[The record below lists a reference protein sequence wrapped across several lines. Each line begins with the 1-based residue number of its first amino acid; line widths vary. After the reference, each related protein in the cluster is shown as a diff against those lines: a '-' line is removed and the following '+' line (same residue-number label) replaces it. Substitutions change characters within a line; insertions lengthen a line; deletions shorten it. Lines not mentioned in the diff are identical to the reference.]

1 MSGTK
6 MTHAEIADRVENCY
20 ALRYGDTAFK
30 YKDFIAYCHKTYGD
44 KSEKTYTSYWQKAK
58 EMYEEAWREKLN
70 KSVQPAV
77 DELIR
82 LLANESSAV
91 RQRAIDQIMKYTGN
105 DIERIQSEMK
115 IQNIDL
121 KWGDDGEG

>member
-1 MSGTK
+1 MAGEK

-20 ALRYGDTAFK
+20 SLRYGETAFK

>member
-20 ALRYGDTAFK
+20 ELRYGDTAFK
-30 YKDFIAYCHKTYGD
+30 YKDYIAYCHKNYGD
-44 KSEKTYTSYWQKAK
+44 KSEKTYTSYWMKAK
-58 EMYEEAWREKLN
+58 EAYMEAWRERLN
-70 KSVQPAV
+70 KSLSPAV

-82 LLANESSAV
+82 LLANESSQV
-91 RQRAIDQIMKYTGN
+91 RQKAVDQIMKYTGN
-105 DIERIQSEMK
+105 DIERIQSEMT

-121 KWGDDGEG
+121 KWGDETKE